1 MYTRYGS
8 LTLRYLGN
16 LSVTSVDFPER
27 PERSETCLLSHGT
40 GAIGQLSIFPESI
53 WRRSLCVSNNALTA
67 HMNLTSMNLSKSFFI
82 LFIFVDFATS

>member
-1 MYTRYGS
+1 MVAELSDIWKTWVLWVLIS
-8 LTLRYLGN
+8 LRGLDSQGFAS
-16 LSVTSVDFPER
+16 SV
-27 PERSETCLLSHGT
+27 HGT
-40 GAIGQLSIFPESI
+40 GTIGHLSIFPESI